1 MNLGKNRMVKYQ
13 KVFLKIFV
21 AIFVYT
27 YVLTYVLGQ
36 DQSVDKQKVQQ
47 YLRDLDSDSL
57 AKREQAEK
65 QLIEMGEAILPMLD
79 ETPAS
84 ASAETKSRLSR
95 IRHQLQVSQINKF
108 AKSKLIS
115 LKGSYDIGDAF
126 AEIEKQTG
134 NRYSGYQ
141 ERDIN
146 LTLDLEDVPCLEAVD
161 RILDDAKLQ
170 IDPYQFTPGAHTLR
184 ARPFAQMDRSGFGT
198 YASAFRIEATQID
211 AVRDLRNPELSGMR
225 IQLEVGWEPRI
236 RPIAIE
242 LPTKNIKMLDEFGDD
257 IGVQLNGLTISND
270 VLVDAPLSQLV
281 LPAELPDHET
291 WKISKMVAT
300 MNVLLPGPIK
310 TFKFDKIGDSIGK
323 SIRIGDA
330 QVKLENVSDN
340 VDIHGVVL
348 RLEFDRAANALE
360 SYRGWVF
367 NNSLKLVGTNGKE
380 YVPVGSETMAQDQN
394 YVTVQYLFDLDVDP
408 KTLSLEYTS
417 PTAIIKVPVK
427 FELKNIELP

>member
-1 MNLGKNRMVKYQ
+1 MIKYHML
-13 KVFLKIFV
+13 FLQVFV
-21 AIFVYT
+21 ASVVCACEPTVGF
-27 YVLTYVLGQ
+27 GQ
-36 DQSVDKQKVQQ
+36 DESVDKQKVQQ
-47 YLRDLDSDSL
+47 CLRDLDSDSL
-57 AKREQAEK
+57 AKRELAEK
-65 QLIEMGEAILPMLD
+65 QLIEMGDAILPMLD
-79 ETPAS
+79 ETPIS
-84 ASAETKSRLSR
+84 ASAETKTRLSR
-95 IRHQLQVSQINKF
+95 IRHQLQVKQINEF
-108 AKSKLIS
+108 VKSKSVS
-115 LKGSYDIGDAF
+115 LKGIYDIGDAF
-126 AEIEKQTG
+126 AAIEKQTG
-134 NRYSGYQ
+134 NKYSGYQ

-146 LTLDLEDVPCLEAVD
+146 LKLDLEDVPCLEAVD

-170 IDPYQFTPGAHTLR
+170 IDPYQFAPGAHTLR
-184 ARPFAQMDRSGFGT
+184 ARPIAQMDRSGFGT
-198 YASAFRIEATQID
+198 YASAFRVEATQID

-236 RPIAIE
+236 HPIAIE
-242 LPTKNIKMLDEFGDD
+242 LPTENIKMLDEFGDD

-300 MNVLLPGPIK
+300 MNVLLPGPVK

-323 SIRIGDA
+323 TIRVGDA

-348 RLEFDRAANALE
+348 RLEFDQAANALE
-360 SYRGWVF
+360 SYRGWIF
-367 NNSLKLVGTNGKE
+367 NNKLSLVGADGKKFA
-380 YVPVGSETMAQDQN
+380 PIGSETMAQDQN
-394 YVTVQYLFDLDVDP
+394 YVTIQYLFDLDVDP